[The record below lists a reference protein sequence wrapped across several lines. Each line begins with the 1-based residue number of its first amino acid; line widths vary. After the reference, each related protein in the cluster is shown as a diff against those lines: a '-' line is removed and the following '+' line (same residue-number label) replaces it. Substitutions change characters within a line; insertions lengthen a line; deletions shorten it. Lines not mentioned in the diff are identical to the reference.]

1 MDQLRKYKVEIGIEV
16 EQIKN
21 TVSNFMLG
29 ATRCVCAIIWPFFEG
44 ANVRQTLSY
53 LVNLL
58 YYLTNKNYR

>member
-29 ATRCVCAIIWPFFEG
+29 ATRCVC
-44 ANVRQTLSY
+44 VRLYGLSLKALTLDKHY
-53 LVNLL
+53 LI
-58 YYLTNKNYR
+58 